1 MKRFI
6 LSDHAELDLQDIF
19 DQTVD
24 LFGHRQA
31 VLLHLQF
38 AEAFERLGMF
48 PLSGHTRD
56 DLIDPAQSIRFLAV
70 SKRFLILYR
79 PETMPVEIVRV
90 VDGITDIGRL
100 LIVE

>member
-6 LSDHAELDLQDIF
+6 LSDHAKTDLQDIF

-31 VLLHLQF
+31 VALHQQF
-38 AEAFERLGMF
+38 AEAFERIGMF

-56 DLIDPAQSIRFLAV
+56 DLIDPARSIRLLAV

-79 PETMPVEIVRV
+79 PETLPVEIVRI
-90 VDGITDIGRL
+90 VDGTTDVGRL
-100 LIVE
+100 LLVE